1 MLHFYSTMRE
11 TPVST
16 IDSFYATTVFLPI
29 HWIIMVY
36 IVVEFIEFEFL
47 YTYISMYRQLHR
59 YHLPGQL
66 TELPVTVQLL
76 CP

>member
-1 MLHFYSTMRE
+1 MSKAQASKM
-11 TPVST
+11 ST
-16 IDSFYATTVFLPI
+16 ITHISMFSASALMI
-29 HWIIMVY
+29 
-36 IVVEFIEFEFL
+36 VEFIEFEFL

>member
-47 YTYISMYRQLHR
+47 YTYISMCRQLHT
-59 YHLPGQL
+59 YHPLGQL
-66 TELPVTVQLL
+66 TELPAYSEL
-76 CP
+76 CL